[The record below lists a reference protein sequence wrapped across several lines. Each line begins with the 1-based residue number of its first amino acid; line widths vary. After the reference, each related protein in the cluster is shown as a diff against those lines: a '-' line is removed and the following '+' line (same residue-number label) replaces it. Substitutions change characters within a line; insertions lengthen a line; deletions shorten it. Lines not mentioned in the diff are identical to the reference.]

1 MNNTT
6 CAPHVPDRII
16 IDTLI
21 SAIEGG
27 IYYWCSSAMLSAP
40 APLRARFQ
48 EADGGATFEF
58 TNADWPRIVALMATK
73 APRHFANMIR
83 EAGDAETGDVLVQ
96 IACFGEIKYG

>member
-1 MNNTT
+1 MNNMT
-6 CAPHVPDRII
+6 CAPDVPNQII

-27 IYYWCSSAMLSAP
+27 IYYWCRSAMVSAP
-40 APLRARFQ
+40 DPLRARFQ

-58 TNADWPRIVALMATK
+58 TAADWPRIVALMATK

-83 EAGDAETGDVLVQ
+83 EVGDAVTGDVLVQ